1 MIFLKRTA
9 SLLLLFT
16 IGTLG
21 AFAQTNTNKDISDG
35 EIKQF
40 VEAVQGIQAVEMS
53 AQQKM
58 MGEVAKEDMEV
69 ERFNEILQS
78 MQNPEMKVTPPTED
92 ESKKIQRISQ
102 SIQQIQM
109 NAQQEMQTKIEDS
122 GLTIERYQAI
132 MTQVQSD
139 PKLQNRIQQS
149 MQPE

>member
-1 MIFLKRTA
+1 MTFLKKTA
-9 SLLLLFT
+9 SILLLSI
-16 IGTLG
+16 IGISG
-21 AFAQTNTNKDISDG
+21 VFAQPDTNTEVSDG

-78 MQNPEMKVTPPTED
+78 MQNPEMEATPPTEE
-92 ESKKIQRISQ
+92 ESKKIQKITQ
-102 SIQQIQM
+102 GIEQIQM
-109 NAQQEMQTKIEDS
+109 NAQQEMQSKIEDA
-122 GLTIERYQAI
+122 GLSIERYQAI

-139 PKLQNRIQQS
+139 PELQNRIQQS
-149 MQPE
+149 MQP